1 MFPEQSKPKRLTVY
15 STEEV
20 VRKLRR
26 HLKKNARYVVSKFE
40 EDRLGHDSISYQ
52 QSYLTLEKVIEV
64 VSSILLTSY
73 VTFEVSA
80 FQDSISLDV
89 VNANYKLVILNC
101 NELGKTLTLRGIK

>member
-1 MFPEQSKPKRLTVY
+1 MFPEHSKPKRLTVY

-52 QSYLTLEKVIEV
+52 QSYLNVDKVIEL
-64 VSSILLTSY
+64 VSSLLLSSY
-73 VTFEVSA
+73 VTFTVSKS
-80 FQDSISLDV
+80 QDRISLEV
-89 VNANYKLVILNC
+89 VNTNYKLIILNC
-101 NELGKTLTLRGIK
+101 DDLGNSLFLR